1 VEGAI
6 VRPRLKTND
15 PQDIAEW
22 VGASLDELHDR
33 ITDHVDKRTA
43 EQNTLFLSAFPGGDA
58 IEHRRAHEEQ
68 INRAAEK
75 KALWKAVRE
84 KTMAGGVWA
93 GLAFLALAALDSVKG
108 MLHR

>member
-1 VEGAI
+1 M
-6 VRPRLKTND
+6 RPRLKTND

-22 VGASLDELHDR
+22 VGDGMDELHDR
-33 ITDHVDKRTA
+33 ITAHVDKRTE
-43 EQNTLFLSAFPGGDA
+43 EQNKLFNSAFPGGDPV
-58 IEHRRAHEEQ
+58 EHRRAHEEQ

-93 GLAFLALAALDSVKG
+93 GLAFLAMAALDSVKG

>member
-1 VEGAI
+1 M
-6 VRPRLKTND
+6 RPRLKSND

-22 VGASLDELHDR
+22 VGDGMDELHDC
-33 ITDHVDKRTA
+33 ITAHVDKRTE
-43 EQNTLFLSAFPGGDA
+43 EQNKLFNSAFPGGDPV
-58 IEHRRAHEEQ
+58 EHRRAHEEQ

-93 GLAFLALAALDSVKG
+93 GLAFLAMAALDSVKG

>member
-1 VEGAI
+1 M
-6 VRPRLKTND
+6 RPRLKSND

-22 VGASLDELHDR
+22 VGDGMDELHDR
-33 ITDHVDKRTA
+33 ITAHVDKRTE
-43 EQNTLFLSAFPGGDA
+43 EQNKLFNSAFPGGDPV
-58 IEHRRAHEEQ
+58 EHRRAHEEQ

>member
-1 VEGAI
+1 M
-6 VRPRLKTND
+6 RPRLKSND

-22 VGASLDELHDR
+22 VGDGMDELHDR
-33 ITDHVDKRTA
+33 ITAHVDKRTE
-43 EQNTLFLSAFPGGDA
+43 EQNKLFNSAFPGGDPV
-58 IEHRRAHEEQ
+58 EHRRAHEEQ

-93 GLAFLALAALDSVKG
+93 GLAFLAMAALDSVKG